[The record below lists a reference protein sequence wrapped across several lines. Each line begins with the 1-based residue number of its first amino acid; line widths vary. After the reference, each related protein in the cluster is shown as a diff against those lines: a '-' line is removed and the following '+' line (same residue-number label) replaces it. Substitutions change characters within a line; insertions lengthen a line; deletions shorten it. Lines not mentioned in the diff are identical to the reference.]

1 MKKNYW
7 ANQPIMKLEME
18 NISPVTLRLMHYNDI
33 EVAMH
38 LKNKEGW
45 NQTEKD
51 WELLIESPHNIC
63 LVAEYQ
69 QKVIGTA
76 TAINYSCQVA
86 WIGMVLVDKKYRGQG
101 VSKLL
106 LTDLMKKLEQCKSV
120 KLDAT
125 PAGLPVYKKM
135 GFVNEYSICRFTTS
149 SLKNSFKDRYEI
161 SPELVQA
168 KDIPEII
175 KFDKL
180 IFGVERTS
188 LINFLL
194 KDYPDKA
201 WLLKRNNQIAGYAL
215 GRDGT
220 RFNQIGPVS
229 ALTTNDAKILIS
241 EALKNLTDKPVV
253 MDIIEDKKDLSDWL
267 NSIGFINKR
276 PFIRMYYKDNP
287 YPGILNRQYLISGPE
302 FG

>member
-1 MKKNYW
+1 
-7 ANQPIMKLEME
+7 ME
-18 NISPVTLRLMHYNDI
+18 NISPVTLRSMHYNDI
-33 EVAMH
+33 EIIMH
-38 LKNKEGW
+38 LKNEEGW

-51 WELLIESPHNIC
+51 WELLIKNPHNIC

-76 TAINYSCQVA
+76 TAINYSDKVA
-86 WIGMVLVDKKYRGQG
+86 WIGMVMVNRNFRGQG
-101 VSKLL
+101 ISKLL
-106 LTDLMKKLEQCKSV
+106 LTDLMKRLEQCKSI

-135 GFVNEYSICRFTTS
+135 GFLNEYSICRFTNS
-149 SLKNSFKDRYEI
+149 SLKNSFTGNFEI
-161 SPELVQA
+161 SPEPVQA
-168 KDIPEII
+168 KDIPEIV

-180 IFGVERTS
+180 IFGVERTP
-188 LINFLL
+188 LINFLFEN
-194 KDYPDKA
+194 YPDKA
-201 WLLKRNNQIAGYAL
+201 WLLKRNNQIAGYIL

-229 ALTTNDAKILIS
+229 ALTTNDTKILIA
-241 EALKNLTDKPVV
+241 EALKNLTGKPVV
-253 MDIIEDKKDLSDWL
+253 MDIIKDKKDLSDWL

-276 PFIRMYYKDNP
+276 SFIRMYYKENP
-287 YPGILNRQYLISGPE
+287 YPGILNRQYLICGPE

>member
-1 MKKNYW
+1 
-7 ANQPIMKLEME
+7 ME
-18 NISPVTLRLMHYNDI
+18 NINPATLRPMHFNDI
-33 EVAMH
+33 EVVMH
-38 LKNKEGW
+38 LKNEEGW

-51 WELLIESPHNIC
+51 WELLIKNPHNIC

-76 TAINYSCQVA
+76 TAINYSDEVA
-86 WIGMVLVDKKYRGQG
+86 WIGMVLVNKNYRGQG

-106 LTDLMKKLEQCKSV
+106 LTSLMKKLEHCKSV

-125 PAGLPVYKKM
+125 AAGLPVYKKM
-135 GFVNEYSICRFTTS
+135 GFVDEYSICRFINS
-149 SLKNSFKDRYEI
+149 SLKNSFTDKYEI
-161 SPELVQA
+161 SPEPVQA
-168 KDIPEII
+168 KDIPEIV

-180 IFGVERTS
+180 IFGTERTS

-194 KDYPDKA
+194 ENYPDKA
-201 WLLKRNNQIAGYAL
+201 WLLKRNNQITGYAL

-220 RFNQIGPVS
+220 RFDQIGPVS
-229 ALTTNDAKILIS
+229 ALTTNDAKILIA
-241 EALKNLTDKPVV
+241 EALKNLTGKPVV
-253 MDIIEDKKDLSDWL
+253 MDIIEDKKDLSEWL

-276 PFIRMYYKDNP
+276 PFVRMYYRDNP
-287 YPGILNRQYLISGPE
+287 YPGILDRQYLICGPE

>member
-1 MKKNYW
+1 M
-7 ANQPIMKLEME
+7 A
-18 NISPVTLRLMHYNDI
+18 NISPVTLRSMHYNDI
-33 EVAMH
+33 DIAMQ
-38 LKNKEGW
+38 LKNAEGW

-51 WELLIESPHNIC
+51 WELLIGNPRNIC
-63 LVAEYQ
+63 LVAEYE

-76 TAINYSCQVA
+76 TAINYSNEVA

-125 PAGLPVYKKM
+125 AAGLPVYEKM
-135 GFVNEYSICRFTTS
+135 GFVEEYAICRLTNS
-149 SLKNSFKDRYEI
+149 SLKSSSGDKYEL
-161 SPELVQA
+161 SPEPVQA
-168 KDIPEII
+168 KDIQEIV

-180 IFGVERTS
+180 IFGFDRTS
-188 LINFLL
+188 LIEFFIEN
-194 KDYPDKA
+194 YPDKA

-220 RFNQIGPVS
+220 RFNHIGPVS
-229 ALTTNDAKILIS
+229 ALTTNDAKILIA
-241 EALKNLTDKPVV
+241 EALKNLAGQPVGVDILHDK
-253 MDIIEDKKDLSDWL
+253 EDLSDWL
-267 NSIGFINKR
+267 TSIGFTKQR
-276 PFIRMYYKDNP
+276 PFIRMYYKHNP
-287 YPGILNRQYLISGPE
+287 YPGITNRQYLISGPE

>member
-1 MKKNYW
+1 MG
-7 ANQPIMKLEME
+7 
-18 NISPVTLRLMHYNDI
+18 NISPVILRSMHYNDI
-33 EVAMH
+33 EVVMH
-38 LKNKEGW
+38 LKNEEGW

-51 WELLIESPHNIC
+51 WELLIKNPHNTC
-63 LVAEYQ
+63 LVAEYK

-76 TAINYSCQVA
+76 TAINYSDEVA
-86 WIGMVLVDKKYRGQG
+86 WIGMVLVDRNYRGQG

-106 LTDLMKKLEQCKSV
+106 LADLMKKLEQCKSI

-125 PAGLPVYKKM
+125 AAGLPVYKKM
-135 GFVNEYSICRFTTS
+135 GFVNEYSICRFTNS
-149 SLKNSFKDRYEI
+149 SLKNSSTGKYEI
-161 SPELVQA
+161 SPEPVQT
-168 KDIPEII
+168 KDIPEIV

-188 LINFLL
+188 LINFLIEN
-194 KDYPDKA
+194 YPDKA
-201 WLLKRNNQIAGYAL
+201 WLLKKNNQIAGYAL

-229 ALTTNDAKILIS
+229 ALTTNDAKILIA
-241 EALKNLTDKPVV
+241 EALKNLTGKPVV

-287 YPGILNRQYLISGPE
+287 YPGILNRQYLICGPE

>member
-1 MKKNYW
+1 
-7 ANQPIMKLEME
+7 ME
-18 NISPVTLRLMHYNDI
+18 NISPVTLRSTHYNDI
-33 EVAMH
+33 EVVMH
-38 LKNKEGW
+38 LKNEEGW

-51 WELLIESPHNIC
+51 WGLLIKNPHNTC

-76 TAINYSCQVA
+76 TAINYSNEGA
-86 WIGMVLVDKKYRGQG
+86 WIGMVMVDRNYRGQG

-106 LTDLMKKLEQCKSV
+106 LADLMKKLEQCKSI

-135 GFVNEYSICRFTTS
+135 GFVNEYSICRFTNS
-149 SLKNSFKDRYEI
+149 SLKNFSTGKYEI
-161 SPELVQA
+161 SPEPVQT
-168 KDIPEII
+168 KDIPEIV
-175 KFDKL
+175 KFDKF

-188 LINFLL
+188 LINFLIEN
-194 KDYPDKA
+194 YPDKA

-229 ALTTNDAKILIS
+229 ALTTNDAKILIA
-241 EALKNLTDKPVV
+241 EALKNLSDKPVV
-253 MDIIEDKKDLSDWL
+253 MDIIEDKKNLSDWL

-276 PFIRMYYKDNP
+276 PFVRMYYKDNP
-287 YPGILNRQYLISGPE
+287 YPGILNIQYLICGPE